1 MRESRLPLS
10 EKIPAAYIVQVVKT
24 QIHNQRVCEDT
35 NFLRDRWATGRR
47 AKKVIVYYTIE
58 DQLAVSVEAFALHCL
73 ILTHTQLQRALNFCN
88 N

>member
-58 DQLAVSVEAFALHCL
+58 DQLAVSVEAFALNCL
-73 ILTHTQLQRALNFCN
+73 ILTMPNLRALNFCN